1 MTLLF
6 VFYLTA
12 SLTCHA
18 NAFRD
23 AIIKHP
29 NAPMPFRV
37 IVSEYSSN
45 TIDLSKSTKGKL
57 IYHSSDTKGCS
68 KWQSINK
75 NENTDINNESILFNI
90 GIVDRGDCTFL
101 EKSKQA
107 QLAGLDIIL
116 IASNDEI
123 MSAMGADE
131 NDLNEYIKT
140 YNNVILS
147 IMVPQSFKTFITS
160 ENYDNNEIE
169 ILKYKTIKTLDI
181 SMFIMI
187 FVSTLLVGIGAYY
200 SSDIERSKM
209 YNLNANIGH
218 GFRRRAPI
226 QEINTKMA
234 WSFILLASSGLL
246 MLYFFVDKIF
256 IIIVIIFCIGATNG
270 LSTIFSHV
278 IDYFIPNLQST
289 QYFIKQLDL
298 EFTLSDLL
306 GFIPAIIITLIWF
319 LIRQTNDF
327 AWILQNIMCVGLLLI
342 LQRTIRLTNLK
353 ISSILL
359 CTAFLYDIFW
369 VFISPL
375 IFESSVMVAVAT
387 YQHKNNHN
395 DTLPVVIKFPRVN
408 DIFHSPMILG
418 LGDIALPGL
427 LISYLL
433 RYDYINKIGII
444 NIKNNIKY
452 GYFIVGII
460 GYAIGMLFTDINLI
474 LMQSGQP
481 ALLFL
486 VPCTLGT
493 TIIISYKRGHLK
505 QIWNGISIQNKI
517 NKSPIP
523 ERENFIL
530 RDSINNN

>member
-160 ENYDNNEIE
+160 ENYNNNEIE
-169 ILKYKTIKTLDI
+169 ILKYK
-181 SMFIMI
+181 
-187 FVSTLLVGIGAYY
+187 
-200 SSDIERSKM
+200 
-209 YNLNANIGH
+209 
-218 GFRRRAPI
+218 
-226 QEINTKMA
+226 
-234 WSFILLASSGLL
+234 
-246 MLYFFVDKIF
+246 
-256 IIIVIIFCIGATNG
+256 
-270 LSTIFSHV
+270 
-278 IDYFIPNLQST
+278 
-289 QYFIKQLDL
+289 
-298 EFTLSDLL
+298 
-306 GFIPAIIITLIWF
+306 
-319 LIRQTNDF
+319 
-327 AWILQNIMCVGLLLI
+327 
-342 LQRTIRLTNLK
+342 
-353 ISSILL
+353 
-359 CTAFLYDIFW
+359 
-369 VFISPL
+369 
-375 IFESSVMVAVAT
+375 
-387 YQHKNNHN
+387 
-395 DTLPVVIKFPRVN
+395 
-408 DIFHSPMILG
+408 
-418 LGDIALPGL
+418 
-427 LISYLL
+427 
-433 RYDYINKIGII
+433 
-444 NIKNNIKY
+444 
-452 GYFIVGII
+452 
-460 GYAIGMLFTDINLI
+460 
-474 LMQSGQP
+474 
-481 ALLFL
+481 
-486 VPCTLGT
+486 
-493 TIIISYKRGHLK
+493 
-505 QIWNGISIQNKI
+505 
-517 NKSPIP
+517 
-523 ERENFIL
+523 
-530 RDSINNN
+530 